1 MAKIK
6 VGHTMKR
13 FKKIL
18 VYASTE
24 TGKYHAL
31 RRAEK
36 LAAAT
41 GARLK
46 VGDVVPDEPLLHPRF
61 NPPPWIVPSVI
72 AEKKKEVLE
81 KQLAKAKQS
90 GIKTEVEILF
100 GKPFVEIVREV
111 VRNNHS
117 LVMKTVHLR
126 GLLHQV
132 DSTAMEL
139 LRNCPCPVELV
150 RPSQARRRQ
159 RVLACVDPVPG
170 DAARDAVNANV
181 MQLATSLSIWE
192 KADLHV
198 VHAWNAFA
206 EGPLSGHTGLRR
218 KELDIYIEEQKRLCR
233 DQLKTFL
240 AGLGVELRQGFIHI
254 VKGDPAVVI
263 PRIVRQKKMDLVVMG
278 TVARS
283 GISGL
288 LIGNTAEKVVNK
300 LEASLLAVKPDDFV
314 SPVQLTN

>member
-1 MAKIK
+1 MN
-6 VGHTMKR
+6 R

-36 LAAAT
+36 LAAT
-41 GARLK
+41 SGARLK
-46 VGDVVPDEPLLHPRF
+46 VVDVVPDIPLLHSRF
-61 NPPPWIVPSVI
+61 NPPPWILPSAI
-72 AEKKKEVLE
+72 ADKKKEVLE
-81 KQLAKAKQS
+81 KQVAKARQA
-90 GIKTEVEILF
+90 GIEIEVEILF
-100 GKPFVEIVREV
+100 GKPFVEIIREV
-111 VRNNHS
+111 LRNGHE
-117 LVMKTVHLR
+117 LVMKTVHQR
-126 GLLHQV
+126 GLLQLA

-150 RPSQARRRQ
+150 RPSRARRQ

-170 DAARDAVNANV
+170 DAGREQVNAKI
-181 MQLATSLSIWE
+181 MHLANSFAIWE

-198 VHAWNAFA
+198 VYAWNAFG
-206 EGPLSGHTGLRR
+206 EGPLSGHTGLHR
-218 KELDIYIEEQKRLCR
+218 KELDSYIAEQKTLHR
-233 DQLKTFL
+233 DRMQDFL
-240 AGLGVELRQGFIHI
+240 GGLGVELSRKSIHI
-254 VKGDPAVVI
+254 VKGDPAVAI
-263 PRIVRQKKMDLVVMG
+263 PRIVKQKVIDLVVMG

-300 LEASLLAVKPDDFV
+300 LEASLVTVKPDGFV
-314 SPVQLTN
+314 SPVKLD

>member
-1 MAKIK
+1 MN
-6 VGHTMKR
+6 R

-18 VYASTE
+18 VYASTD

-46 VGDVVPDEPLLHPRF
+46 VVDVVPDEPLLHPRF
-61 NPPPWIVPSVI
+61 NPPPWILPSAI

-81 KQLAKAKQS
+81 KQVAKARQAGTKV
-90 GIKTEVEILF
+90 EVEILF
-100 GKPFVEIVREV
+100 GKPFVELICEV
-111 VRNNHS
+111 LRNKHD
-117 LVMKTVHLR
+117 LVMKTVHQR
-126 GLLHQV
+126 GLLNMV
-132 DSTAMEL
+132 DSMAMEL

-170 DAARDAVNANV
+170 DDGRETVNAKI
-181 MQLATSLSIWE
+181 MHLASALAIWE

-198 VHAWNAFA
+198 VYAWNAFG

-218 KELDIYIEEQKRLCR
+218 KELDSYIADQRKRYR
-233 DQLKTFL
+233 DRMHDFL
-240 AGLGVELRQGFIHI
+240 GGLNVELSSGLIHI
-254 VKGDPAVVI
+254 VIGDPAVVI
-263 PRIVRQKKMDLVVMG
+263 PRIVKQKNIDLVVMG

-288 LIGNTAEKVVNK
+288 LIGNTAEKVVSK
-300 LEASLLAVKPDDFV
+300 LEASLLALKPDGFV
-314 SPVQLTN
+314 SPVVLD

>member
-1 MAKIK
+1 
-6 VGHTMKR
+6 MKR

-46 VGDVVPDEPLLHPRF
+46 VVDVIPDEPWFHPRF
-61 NPPPWIVPSVI
+61 DPPPWVLPSAI
-72 AEKKKEVLE
+72 AEKKKAVLE
-81 KQLAKAKQS
+81 KQVAKARQA

-111 VRNNHS
+111 VRNKHN
-117 LVMKTVHLR
+117 LVMKTVHQR
-126 GLLHQV
+126 GLLHLV

-150 RPSQARRRQ
+150 RPRRSRRRQ

-170 DAARDAVNANV
+170 DRDREAVNAKV
-181 MQLATSLSIWE
+181 MQLATSLAIWH
-192 KADLHV
+192 KAELHV

-218 KELDIYIEEQKRLCR
+218 KELDKYIGAQKKLCR
-233 DQLKTFL
+233 DRLKDFL
-240 AGLGVELRQGFIHI
+240 AGFGVGLSQGLIHV

-263 PRIVRQKKMDLVVMG
+263 PRIVRKKEIDLVVMG

-283 GISGL
+283 GIAGL
-288 LIGNTAEKVVNK
+288 LIGNTAEKVVSK

-314 SPVQLTN
+314 SPVSPA

>member
-1 MAKIK
+1 MKI
-6 VGHTMKR
+6 

-18 VYASTE
+18 VYASSE

-36 LAAAT
+36 LAASS

-46 VGDVVPDEPLLHPRF
+46 VVDVVADIPLLHSRF
-61 NPPPWIVPSVI
+61 NPPPWILPSAI
-72 AEKKKEVLE
+72 ADRKKEVIE
-81 KQLAKAKQS
+81 KQVAKAKQA
-90 GIKTEVEILF
+90 GIKIEVEILF
-100 GKPFVEIVREV
+100 GKPFVEIIREV
-111 VRNNHS
+111 LRNGHQ
-117 LVMKTVHLR
+117 LVMKTVHQP
-126 GLLHQV
+126 GLLQLA

-150 RPSQARRRQ
+150 RPGRARRRR

-170 DAARDAVNANV
+170 DAGREQVNAKI
-181 MQLATSLSIWE
+181 MHLANSFAIWE

-198 VHAWNAFA
+198 VYAWNAFG

-218 KELDIYIEEQKRLCR
+218 QELDRYIAEQKTLHR
-233 DQLKTFL
+233 DRMQDFL
-240 AGLGVELRQGFIHI
+240 GGLDVELSRRSIHV
-254 VKGDPAVVI
+254 VKGDPAVAI
-263 PRIVRQKKMDLVVMG
+263 PRIVKQKVIDLVVMG

-300 LEASLLAVKPDDFV
+300 LDASLVTVKPDGFV
-314 SPVQLTN
+314 SPVKLD